1 FVSFFHN
8 GLAQRVFREF
18 FNRSHLAK
26 QTVLITLI
34 GKDIHN
40 LWFPLGNGTCLIKDD
55 GIQMVGIFKSIASFV
70 KNTIFSTTTST
81 DHDSGR
87 RCQSQG
93 TRTSNNQDGNGNLK
107 GENKALAHEQ
117 IPKEE
122 GHNCD
127 NHNRWDKDTSH
138 TV

>member
-1 FVSFFHN
+1 
-8 GLAQRVFREF
+8 
-18 FNRSHLAK
+18 
-26 QTVLITLI
+26 
-34 GKDIHN
+34 
-40 LWFPLGNGTCLIKDD
+40 
-55 GIQMVGIFKSIASFV
+55 MVGIFKSIASFV

-87 RCQSQG
+87 SCQSQG

-138 TV
+138 TVSNLGNRCFGLLGIFNQFDDLR